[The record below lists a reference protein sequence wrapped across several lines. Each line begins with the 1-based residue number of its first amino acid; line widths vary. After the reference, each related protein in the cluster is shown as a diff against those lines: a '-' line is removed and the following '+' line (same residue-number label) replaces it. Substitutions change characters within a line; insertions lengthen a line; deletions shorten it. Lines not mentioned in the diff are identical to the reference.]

1 MKIQRI
7 FSDTSTHSL
16 DDLSSVLTD
25 LLINEF
31 IAKITE
37 SVNPEA
43 DTEEVAA

>member
-31 IAKITE
+31 ITKITK
-37 SVNPEA
+37 SANAEA